1 MFNSNG
7 LSLSDIA
14 AVTGRNNNGDG
25 FADGNGWWVLIILF
39 ALFGG
44 WGNNGWG
51 ANRSNGN
58 GAVDGYVLASDF
70 SNIERKIDGVNNGI
84 CDGFYAVNTGML
96 NGFANVQSALCQGFS
111 GVNANITNL
120 GYQNQLAAQGINT
133 AIQANTTQGLINT
146 NTLQQQIQQCCCE
159 NEKLNMQSQF
169 AAQQYNCNTM
179 QAIDKLGDR
188 IIDYMSN
195 QQTQNLRDENFAL
208 KLAASQ
214 QAQNNYLVN
223 QFAICGLRLRRVM
236 AKLIMLFILSAI
248 LPRSIIIVELRLV
261 SGGTLLGLLYAVKT
275 CQNIILKLTL
285 S

>member
-14 AVTGRNNNGDG
+14 AVTGKNNNGDG

-51 ANRSNGN
+51 SNRSAGATTGG

-70 SNIERKIDGVNNGI
+70 SNIERKIDGVNNGL
-84 CDGFYAVNTGML
+84 CDGFYAMNTGML
-96 NGFANVQSALCQGFS
+96 NGFASVQSALCQGFS
-111 GVNANITNL
+111 GVNSNITNL

-146 NTLQQQIQQCCCE
+146 SNLQQQIQQCCCE

-195 QQTQNLRDENFAL
+195 QQAQNLRDENFAL

-223 QFAICGLRLRRVM
+223 QIRPCPIPAYPACNPWAGSNCGCNSVC
-236 AKLIMLFILSAI
+236 
-248 LPRSIIIVELRLV
+248 
-261 SGGTLLGLLYAVKT
+261 G
-275 CQNIILKLTL
+275 
-285 S
+285 

>member
-14 AVTGRNNNGDG
+14 AVTKGNNNDG

-51 ANRSNGN
+51 NREGPNGSS
-58 GAVDGYVLASDF
+58 GGVVDGYVLASDF

-84 CDGFYAVNTGML
+84 CDGFYAMNTGML
-96 NGFANVQSALCQGFS
+96 NGFASVQSALCQGFG
-111 GVNANITNL
+111 GVNAAITNQ

-133 AIQANTTQGLINT
+133 AIQANTNSI
-146 NTLQQQIQQCCCE
+146 QQQIQQCCCE
-159 NEKLNMQSQF
+159 NEKLSMQNNF
-169 AAQQYNCNTM
+169 AAQQYNCNTL

-188 IIDYMSN
+188 IIDYMNS
-195 QQTQNLRDENFAL
+195 QHTQDLRDENFAL

-223 QFAICGLRLRRVM
+223 QIRPFPIPSYNTCNPWA
-236 AKLIMLFILSAI
+236 
-248 LPRSIIIVELRLV
+248 
-261 SGGTLLGLLYAVKT
+261 GTN
-275 CQNIILKLTL
+275 CNCN
-285 S
+285 SCCN

>member
-1 MFNSNG
+1 MFNSG

-14 AVTGRNNNGDG
+14 AVTKGNNNDG

-51 ANRSNGN
+51 NRECSNG
-58 GAVDGYVLASDF
+58 GSGGVVDGYVLASDF
-70 SNIERKIDGVNNGI
+70 SNIERKIDSVNNGV
-84 CDGFYAVNTGML
+84 CDGFYAMNTGML

-111 GVNANITNL
+111 GVNTAITNQ
-120 GYQNQLAAQGINT
+120 GYQTQLAAQGINT

-146 NTLQQQIQQCCCE
+146 NSIQQQIQQCCCE
-159 NEKLNMQSQF
+159 NEKLSMQNNF
-169 AAQQYNCNTM
+169 AAQQYNCSTL

-188 IIDYMSN
+188 IIDYMNS
-195 QQTQNLRDENFAL
+195 QHTQDLRDENFAL

-223 QFAICGLRLRRVM
+223 QIRPCPIPAYTTCNPW
-236 AKLIMLFILSAI
+236 A
-248 LPRSIIIVELRLV
+248 
-261 SGGTLLGLLYAVKT
+261 GTN
-275 CQNIILKLTL
+275 CNCN
-285 S
+285 SCCN

>member
-133 AIQANTTQGLINT
+133 AIQANTTQGLINSCIQMLKNCFACEIASSFLT
-146 NTLQQQIQQCCCE
+146 PYVLQRF
-159 NEKLNMQSQF
+159 S
-169 AAQQYNCNTM
+169 
-179 QAIDKLGDR
+179 AISCPLFESLLCMTS
-188 IIDYMSN
+188 II
-195 QQTQNLRDENFAL
+195 F
-208 KLAASQ
+208 LAVG
-214 QAQNNYLVN
+214 L
-223 QFAICGLRLRRVM
+223 FAICGLRLRRVM